1 MRRKN
6 RDKRVIEYDHF
17 IQPNSHKQPRSSDL
31 SVFLCPPTNSNFTHH
46 EESAGSIE
54 KSSTLTEFSPDEK
67 IDTKADELDLPLA
80 QWTRSQ
86 NKKVVT
92 SETSTQK
99 VSSIAKLKPVISR
112 SKSNADAQSGYV
124 CLTPGSVVW
133 AKKASQM
140 WWPAKVLIVK
150 VLALDSGIEDTGG
163 LLRVQYYGSEKSNW
177 VDPARDLSPF
187 EECYEERS
195 CNPSEEFQEALKQ
208 AIHQK
213 EHQSSVR
220 KLIAPAKDHVC
231 LKSTNSS
238 KTEHDCLVKG
248 RSKRQR
254 KPKVHFDE
262 LNVPSKSAKD
272 SRRLR
277 IMRSLGL
284 APPIGSPFA
293 QSPMQE

>member
-1 MRRKN
+1 MQTYMRRKN
-6 RDKRVIEYDHF
+6 KDKRVIEFD
-17 IQPNSHKQPRSSDL
+17 QPRSDL
-31 SVFLCPPTNSNFTHH
+31 SVFLCPPSVSNLTHH
-46 EESAGSIE
+46 QQESAGSIE
-54 KSSTLTEFSPDEK
+54 KSSSLIESSPDEK
-67 IDTKADELDLPLA
+67 IDTKGDELDLPLA

-86 NKKVVT
+86 NKRRVVT

-99 VSSIAKLKPVISR
+99 VSSTAKLKPVISW
-112 SKSNADAQSGYV
+112 SQSNADGQGCDV
-124 CLTPGSVVW
+124 CLIPGSVVW

-150 VLALDSGIEDTGG
+150 VLELNSGTEDTGG
-163 LLRVQYYGSEKSNW
+163 LLRVQYYGSEKSDW

-187 EECYEERS
+187 EECFEERS

-213 EHQSSVR
+213 EHQSSAR
-220 KLIAPAKDHVC
+220 KLIAPAKGHVC
-231 LKSTNSS
+231 LNSTNSS
-238 KTEHDCLVKG
+238 KTEHDFLVKE
-248 RSKRQR
+248 RSKRRR

-262 LNVPSKSAKD
+262 LNVPLKSEKD

>member
-1 MRRKN
+1 MQTYVRRKS
-6 RDKRVIEYDHF
+6 RDKRVIEFDHF
-17 IQPNSHKQPRSSDL
+17 IQPNSH
-31 SVFLCPPTNSNFTHH
+31 HH
-46 EESAGSIE
+46 QQESAGSIE
-54 KSSTLTEFSPDEK
+54 KSSTLIGFSPDEK
-67 IDTKADELDLPLA
+67 IDTEADELDLPLA
-80 QWTRSQ
+80 QWTQSQ
-86 NKKVVT
+86 NKRRVVS
-92 SETSTQK
+92 SETTTLK
-99 VSSIAKLKPVISR
+99 VSSNAKLKPVESW
-112 SKSNADAQSGYV
+112 SKSNVDAQNGDV

-163 LLRVQYYGSEKSNW
+163 LFRVHYYGSEKSDW

-187 EECYEERS
+187 EECFEERS

-213 EHQSSVR
+213 EHQSLSR
-220 KLIAPAKDHVC
+220 KLFVPDKGHVC
-231 LKSTNSS
+231 LNSTNSS
-238 KTEHDCLVKG
+238 ETEHDCLVKG
-248 RSKRQR
+248 RSKRRR

-262 LNVPSKSAKD
+262 LNVPSKSVKD

-293 QSPMQE
+293 QSPMQ